1 MITVAH
7 VTQGGSNMRSVFL
20 AECCDLI
27 SQNQSASIMIK
38 ERSRKRGACVCVG
51 CLQGASIAKC
61 PARALPSVSNCDTVI
76 IWLWWIFITLSQLLP
91 SPPAHPGH
99 PPSSL
104 RAPGPLNP
112 RLPPFPELVVSSLL
126 PWPRESRLTD
136 HSSRHSL
143 SKFNTTE
150 KQASS
155 EQTNRSSSCPLHS
168 PSVQLF
174 SSSSSSSSS
183 SLYRLLDEDHTW

>member
-1 MITVAH
+1 MWGV
-7 VTQGGSNMRSVFL
+7 SPR
-20 AECCDLI
+20 
-27 SQNQSASIMIK
+27 
-38 ERSRKRGACVCVG
+38 
-51 CLQGASIAKC
+51 GASIAEC

-76 IWLWWIFITLSQLLP
+76 IWVWWIFITLSQLLP
-91 SPPAHPGH
+91 SPPAHPGPPH
-99 PPSSL
+99 PSE
-104 RAPGPLNP
+104 PLTP
-112 RLPPFPELVVSSLL
+112 RLPPFSELVVSSLL

-136 HSSRHSL
+136 HSSRRSL

-155 EQTNRSSSCPLHS
+155 EQTNRSFSCPLHS